1 MSHPRSPW
9 IWWRFY
15 SSSCLQ
21 RQVSNDRENS
31 EPITPLNSKYKLSFL
46 LDISCIIHESKWR
59 RFAPLFLLKDFFFY
73 LFCWRAPFFLWKCLC
88 FKIQNWLILL
98 ERVCETAS
106 NHILGFFSKIC
117 DAYRPGSAFGRK
129 RYVHGCSSCCGTD
142 LCNSNCM
149 LLYYTSFDL
158 NKKKK
163 KTSKQHSSIFFLLK
177 T

>member
-1 MSHPRSPW
+1 MAS
-9 IWWRFY
+9 I
-15 SSSCLQ
+15 C
-21 RQVSNDRENS
+21 
-31 EPITPLNSKYKLSFL
+31 TPFFIK
-46 LDISCIIHESKWR
+46 R
-59 RFAPLFLLKDFFFY
+59 FFFY

-106 NHILGFFSKIC
+106 NHILVFFPKIC

-158 NKKKK
+158 NKKKTIK
-163 KTSKQHSSIFFLLK
+163 KQANNIHLYFFYSRHNVNTPKIKQMFLHGK
-177 T
+177 SCNCYSFNIWYCKSYIHKV